1 MKGKEGVGSFGY
13 GFCGY
18 FEGVFQRESDSPPP
32 LSGWGLEKVGVR
44 NECRVSGRRPS
55 RIEALERSEGQG
67 MNRKRQNLP
76 AGMAHTMGRQGD
88 DLLDDDFH
96 PAALGAMARRR
107 IGAEQG
113 VLPDH
118 AQEVVGHMA
127 PRVRTR
133 SLVANVPEGKRSR
146 SRSVLISAWNCSW
159 VA

>member
-1 MKGKEGVGSFGY
+1 MKGKEGVGFFGY

-44 NECRVSGRRPS
+44 NECRVSGRRSS

-88 DLLDDDFH
+88 DLLDDGF
-96 PAALGAMARRR
+96 LRRR
-107 IGAEQG
+107 LALWRGGASG
-113 VLPDH
+113 PSKVCCPIMRRRL
-118 AQEVVGHMA
+118 
-127 PRVRTR
+127 
-133 SLVANVPEGKRSR
+133 
-146 SRSVLISAWNCSW
+146 
-159 VA
+159 